1 MLVLRKFRVNVWI
14 RTSVEA
20 RIKRAG
26 GGIEDVN
33 ATRQSRA
40 DGKNEESHRREIRA
54 REGGTLVVEKDNM

>member
-40 DGKNEESHRREIRA
+40 DGKNEESHRREIR
-54 REGGTLVVEKDNM
+54 TKKVEELICITNT